1 MKRSYDSYDI
11 KFTAFMKATKKQ
23 DIFAHDNKKLQYLFE
38 FRFAGVFLVFF
49 FFSFHKITK
58 TKTLNNKNFVRF

>member
-49 FFSFHKITK
+49 FFFLFIKSRKQKH
-58 TKTLNNKNFVRF
+58 